1 MRKIFAGL
9 AAVMLI
15 FLCISGI
22 AGCSFP
28 GNEKPTETASFQ
40 TVSGK
45 TESGSD
51 FTPDED
57 GSYTSMSEVAAYIH
71 TYGHLPDN
79 YITKSKAKKLGW
91 NAQEGNLWEVAPG
104 KSIGGDNFS
113 NYEGKLPKASGR
125 KYRECDI
132 DYNGGT
138 RNAKRL
144 VYSNDGLIFYTQD
157 HYKSYT
163 QLY

>member
-15 FLCISGI
+15 FLCICGI

-28 GNEKPTETASFQ
+28 GTEKPTETADIR
-40 TVSGK
+40 TVSTQ

-51 FTPDED
+51 FTPDEG
-57 GSYTSMSEVAAYIH
+57 GSYTSMSDVAAYIH

-79 YITKSKAKKLGW
+79 YITKSKAQKLGW

-104 KSIGGDNFS
+104 KSIGGDTFS

-125 KYRECDI
+125 KYHECDI
-132 DYNGGT
+132 DYTGGA

-144 VYSNDGLIFYTQD
+144 VYSSDGLIFYTED

-163 QLY
+163 QVY

>member
-1 MRKIFAGL
+1 MRKILAGIVTL
-9 AAVMLI
+9 MFI
-15 FLCISGI
+15 FLCICGI
-22 AGCSFP
+22 SGCSFP

-40 TVSGK
+40 TVSTQ

-51 FTPDED
+51 FTPNED

-71 TYGHLPDN
+71 TYGQLPDN
-79 YITKSKAKKLGW
+79 YITKNEAKKLGW

-104 KSIGGDNFS
+104 KSIGGDTFS
-113 NYEGKLPKASGR
+113 NYEGLLPKASGR
-125 KYRECDI
+125 KYYECDI
-132 DYNGGT
+132 DYNGGA

-163 QLY
+163 QVY